1 MTVCA
6 SKRQL
11 IPFLAVPLL
20 DIQSRMYGEQFTGST
35 PSALVNLDRL
45 TTMHES
51 CQSNELLKSE
61 ESPWIYGI
69 QLRRVDRMGRIRV
82 VMWTLRPPVVARLR
96 WSLDVE
102 HQPAERLRKNLSKP
116 AEVGIGCAAQG

>member
-1 MTVCA
+1 
-6 SKRQL
+6 
-11 IPFLAVPLL
+11 
-20 DIQSRMYGEQFTGST
+20 MYGEQFTGST

-102 HQPAERLRKNLSKP
+102 HQPAERLRKDQ
-116 AEVGIGCAAQG
+116 ARAGGQIAAKSGS

>member
-1 MTVCA
+1 
-6 SKRQL
+6 
-11 IPFLAVPLL
+11 
-20 DIQSRMYGEQFTGST
+20 
-35 PSALVNLDRL
+35 
-45 TTMHES
+45 MHES

-102 HQPAERLRKNLSKP
+102 HQPAEGLRRIISNP

>member
-1 MTVCA
+1 MFRALRQNA
-6 SKRQL
+6 S
-11 IPFLAVPLL
+11 AA
-20 DIQSRMYGEQFTGST
+20 SRSAEPAHKST
-35 PSALVNLDRL
+35 LRFHLRILGFIAIPSALVNLDRL

-51 CQSNELLKSE
+51 CQSNELLKGE

-96 WSLDVE
+96 WSLNLE
-102 HQPAERLRKNLSKP
+102 HYSSPR
-116 AEVGIGCAAQG
+116 